1 MLRAIPKG
9 WLSSDYTVFENET
22 AVAEVDLSFLT
33 ESSDIRIKEGIYKA
47 YREGWASGAFV
58 IESAGSILARAEKPS
73 ALYRSFIV
81 EYGDRKYTLEAESA
95 LLRKFILMEEAEK
108 IGSIYPDHA
117 FTSRAMI
124 ELPEEI
130 PLPVRI
136 FMFWL
141 VVILWKRDSD
151 SAVVVAATT

>member
-9 WLSSDYTVFENET
+9 WFSSDYTVFENDL
-22 AVAEVDLSFLT
+22 AVADIDLSFLS
-33 ESSDIRIKEGIYKA
+33 ESSEIRIKEGIYKA
-47 YREGWASGAFV
+47 YRQGWMSGAFV

-73 ALYRSFIV
+73 ALYRSFTV
-81 EYGDRKYTLEAESA
+81 EWGDRTYTLEAESA
-95 LLRKFILMEEAEK
+95 VLRKFVLLEGGRE
-108 IGSIYPDHA
+108 IGSIHPDHA

-124 ELPEEI
+124 ELPEDI
-130 PLPVRI
+130 PLSVRI

-151 SAVVVAATT
+151 SAVVAAM